1 MSEEIK
7 YKYKISQYQWDDLL
21 NLWEAIKNGNT
32 PEWSPGKAFE
42 YLIVRAFQLEGA
54 DVIYPFS
61 VKMAREELEQIDGVV
76 YTSGLACL
84 IESKDQKTSVNI
96 EPIAKLRNQ
105 LLRRPATAI
114 GIIFSRSGFTEQAM
128 TLARF
133 LAPQTILLWEG
144 EEIEYALEHRY
155 LCKGLIAKYRYCI
168 EQSVP
173 YYNIAYN

>member
-1 MSEEIK
+1 MSDEIK

-21 NLWEAIKNGNT
+21 NLWEAIKNGDT

-114 GIIFSRSGFTEQAM
+114 GMI
-128 TLARF
+128 
-133 LAPQTILLWEG
+133 
-144 EEIEYALEHRY
+144 
-155 LCKGLIAKYRYCI
+155 
-168 EQSVP
+168 
-173 YYNIAYN
+173 